1 MQTREV
7 AMLPGDRLDFQ
18 VGMRFFKCVGQVA
31 QRTPRARAG
40 GEFCIE
46 QTRTVAMIPWKL
58 KGRLTVADWFCKVTC
73 VCQMSVRRR
82 SARCARARVGRS
94 ALRRLAKSPCSPGN
108 SSGPVALAELISNLT
123 CVFQMSARLRS
134 ARRACDARAGG

>member
-7 AMLPGDRLDFQ
+7 AMLPWALKLPLSGDRLDFQ
-18 VGMRFFKCVGQVA
+18 VGMRFFFKCVGQVA

-58 KGRLTVADWFCKVTC
+58 KGRLAVADWFCKVTC

-82 SARCARARVGRS
+82 SARCARALGWGGLHCADSQSRHA
-94 ALRRLAKSPCSPGN
+94 ALETQ
-108 SSGPVALAELISNLT
+108 VAP
-123 CVFQMSARLRS
+123 
-134 ARRACDARAGG
+134 